1 MSEVLKCG
9 YQQALMVLVLTV
21 QCDKM
26 FTGACQFEKCNTQEC
41 SAHLLTTCTKILQRK
56 QL

>member
-26 FTGACQFEKCNTQEC
+26 FTGAYQFEKCNTQEC